1 MSAETVVVTPQFG
14 IDSDG
19 NPRTDADPVTL
30 TPLAVAPGNTLQ
42 RPADGGE
49 LDEADFTVFLS
60 LADEGK
66 VHDDYSITVRGRE
79 CRARVQVWRSP
90 RSGRGGVVVLA
101 RSATGKS

>member
-1 MSAETVVVTPQFG
+1 MSETVLVTPEFG

-19 NPRTDADPVTL
+19 NPRTDGTPITL

-42 RPADGGE
+42 QPGVGGE

-66 VHDDYSITVRGRE
+66 VLDDYKITVRGRE

-90 RSGRGGVVVLA
+90 HSERDGVVVLA

>member
-1 MSAETVVVTPQFG
+1 MTETVVVTPQFG

-19 NPRTDADPVTL
+19 NPRTAGESVTL
-30 TPLAVAPGNTLQ
+30 TPIAIAPGNTLQ
-42 RPADGGE
+42 QAGVGGE
-49 LDEADFTVFLS
+49 LDEADFTVFLALS
-60 LADEGK
+60 DEGK

-90 RSGRGGVVVLA
+90 RTGRGGVVVLA